1 MKQRPVNLDLTTI
14 KLPISAIVSITHRLS
29 GVVLFLGFGLLLYL
43 LEFSLRS
50 EASFI
55 MLAEKMDSLVCRFLI
70 WICLS
75 ALIYHVVAGIRHL
88 FMDMGIGDTKICGKY
103 AAILTICISSVLI
116 SLLGV
121 WLW

>member
-1 MKQRPVNLDLTTI
+1 MKQRPVNLDLSTI
-14 KLPISAIVSITHRLS
+14 KLPLTAIVSITHRLS

-50 EASFI
+50 EASFTVI
-55 MLAEKMDSLVCRFLI
+55 VEKMESFVFRFLI
-70 WICLS
+70 WVCLS

-88 FMDMGIGDTKICGKY
+88 FMDMGIGDTKNCGKTT
-103 AAILTICISSVLI
+103 AFFSICISSVLI